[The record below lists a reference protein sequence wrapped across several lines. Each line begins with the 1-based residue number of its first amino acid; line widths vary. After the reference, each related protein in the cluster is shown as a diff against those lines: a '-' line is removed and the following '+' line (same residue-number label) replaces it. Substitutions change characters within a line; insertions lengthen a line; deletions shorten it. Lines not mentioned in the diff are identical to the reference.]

1 MSISPTELTRKF
13 ADEYYYILVNQKK
26 LMRNP
31 RRPIWSISKQYYCYA
46 LASLF
51 VLSLS
56 AFLTL
61 SDFGF
66 LPVLV
71 FTSFTFILVV
81 FVTIKVLKAIS
92 GITNADPKKYRLNL
106 TAKHASYDM
115 PGGTLVMTWD
125 EIRTIIMTKNSIVF
139 LPKTSA
145 NVPISLPISCE
156 KEVRASL
163 KKLKHSDLIA

>member
-66 LPVLV
+66 L
-71 FTSFTFILVV
+71 
-81 FVTIKVLKAIS
+81 KVLKAIS

-163 KKLKHSDLIA
+163 KKLKRSDLIA